1 MTELREKK
9 KKENLQK
16 LVKILRETDKHLA
29 SGELAKRLA
38 VSPSTITRYLAAVP
52 QYLDADEKMDIV
64 TISPSAGFKLPRM
77 AYSIICTTDRYGIN
91 KTEEG
96 YMDPT
101 ASAAMSNY
109 MKEDKTVKDWKYN
122 VGDVWY
128 TENAKSMLDPY
139 LIVATFADKAI
150 VLRVYE
156 ESDFSNKNID
166 LNNPQIIS
174 DGELRKAIDTG
185 FICTKPYKWLKKK
198 ATYRIAGPLMTDIRI
213 RLSRNLQLFEDV
225 YKEQAYKEAGEE
237 IVSLTEALE
246 KAKADFKE
254 LQEKTSMAREAP
266 APKTDISTEMELAL
280 LKKERAMLERENKR
294 LAAMLFASWG
304 VKPNELNDLP
314 M

>member
-9 KKENLQK
+9 KENLQK
-16 LVKILRETDKHLA
+16 LAKILREAEHPLTGKQLQNA
-29 SGELAKRLA
+29 IG
-38 VSPSTITRYLAAVP
+38 VGSTTCWRYLKELEA
-52 QYLDADEKMDIV
+52 YLEPTEELNM
-64 TISPSAGFKLPRM
+64 
-77 AYSIICTTDRYGIN
+77 YSQGKTHLFFLVNYADRYGIN
-91 KTEEG
+91 KTEGG

-101 ASAAMSNY
+101 ASAAMSKY

-128 TENAKSMLDPY
+128 AENAKSMFDPY
-139 LIVATFADKAI
+139 LIVATSADRAI
-150 VLRVYE
+150 MLRVYE
-156 ESDFSNKNID
+156 ESDFDSKNVD

-174 DGELRKAIDTG
+174 DMELKKAIDTG
-185 FICTKPYKWLKKK
+185 FICTKPYKWLKEK
-198 ATYRIAGPLMTDIRI
+198 ATYRVTGPLMADIRI

-254 LQEKTSMAREAP
+254 LQEKTSMVREAP

>member
-9 KKENLQK
+9 KENLQK
-16 LVKILRETDKHLA
+16 LAKILREAEHPLTGKQLQSA
-29 SGELAKRLA
+29 IG
-38 VSPSTITRYLAAVP
+38 VGSTTCWRYLKELEA
-52 QYLDADEKMDIV
+52 YLEPTEELNM
-64 TISPSAGFKLPRM
+64 
-77 AYSIICTTDRYGIN
+77 YSQGKAHLFFLVNYADRYGIN
-91 KTEEG
+91 KTEGG

-101 ASAAMSNY
+101 ASAAMGNY

-128 TENAKSMLDPY
+128 AENAKSMLDPY
-139 LIVATFADKAI
+139 LIVAAFADKAI

-156 ESDFSNKNID
+156 ESDLGNKNID
-166 LNNPQIIS
+166 LNDPRIIS
-174 DGELRKAIDTG
+174 DLETKRAIDTG
-185 FICTKPYKWLKKK
+185 FISTKPFKWLKEK
-198 ATYRIAGPLMTDIRI
+198 AVYRVAEPLMADIRT

-225 YKEQAYKEAGEE
+225 YKEQAYKEAEVE
-237 IVSLTEALE
+237 IASLTEALE
-246 KAKADFKE
+246 KARADCKAW
-254 LQEKTSMAREAP
+254 QEKASAVHEVP
-266 APKTDISTEMELAL
+266 APMDRTSAEMELAV